1 MFDWGIIGESKQE
14 TLSALARSNDNWI
27 APSIL
32 IEGGDIG
39 RRMARLRKG
48 LALVGPEF
56 LMVLKPDVAQRGSG
70 FKVVRNAAEAEE
82 YLSRVAVPVIAQQY
96 VHGPL
101 EAGLFYYRLPSESR
115 GRILAITEKIF
126 PLLIGDGQRT
136 VEALILA
143 DPRASLL
150 SEIYL
155 RRFDRIRNRVLMRGE
170 SLRLVEAGNHA
181 QGCLF
186 RDGSHL
192 WSSELEASRGD
203 FTSFARVL
211 HRSIR
216 RSLQFD
222 RRLAGR
228 EGVQNSRVERSC
240 FRGYECL

>member
-1 MFDWGIIGESKQE
+1 MS
-14 TLSALARSNDNWI
+14 
-27 APSIL
+27 
-32 IEGGDIG
+32 
-39 RRMARLRKG
+39 RKG
-48 LALVGPEF
+48 
-56 LMVLKPDVAQRGSG
+56 GSG

-82 YLSRVAVPVIAQQY
+82 YLSRVAVSVIAQQY

-115 GRILAITEKIF
+115 GTIFAITEKIF
-126 PLLIGDGQRT
+126 PVLIGDGQRT

-155 RRFDRIRNRVLMRGE
+155 RRFDRIRDRVLMRGQ

-186 RDGSHL
+186 RDGSP
-192 WSSELEASRGD
+192 SLEQGARSASRRD

-216 RSLQFD
+216 HSLQFD

-228 EGVQNSRVERSC
+228 EGVQNSRVEWSC